1 MSCCGNCY
9 EYDNAGTPDFI
20 SVFLEDGSYVFT
32 MASDASQEIKPV
44 ADLPAAFNI
53 ATAKKVLCSMYDALS
68 EGDKF
73 INAYHEVDA
82 DGKKTGVDLLLFM
95 RPDGSQYF
103 TEVGTTGEYTL
114 GAGMGYEADEDTDW
128 QVSEP
133 TFFCDGGET
142 VRVDRVYKDAVL
154 ETETIT
160 KMSDGSAHTFSGAQ
174 KIGTCS
180 GLAAV
185 EIQWGIC
192 FRSKTDPLADIVKG
206 GIETTIDNSSTPPAV
221 TATRWITSDGSGGV
235 TAVAMADY
243 DKISDGCC

>member
-9 EYDNAGTPDFI
+9 EYDNAGTPDYISIFI
-20 SVFLEDGSYVFT
+20 EDGVYVFT

-44 ADLPAAFNI
+44 SELPAAFDVN
-53 ATAKKVLCSMYDALS
+53 TAKKVLCSQYDALS

-73 INAYHEVDA
+73 ISAYHEVDA
-82 DGKKTGVDLLLFM
+82 DGKKTGKDLLLFM

-103 TEVGTTGEYTL
+103 TEVGQSGEYTVP
-114 GAGMGYEADEDTDW
+114 AGNGYEADEDTDW
-128 QVSEP
+128 QISEP

-142 VRVDRVYKDAVL
+142 IRVDRVYKDAVL

-180 GLAAV
+180 GLATV
-185 EIQWGIC
+185 EVQWGIC
-192 FRSKTDPLADIVKG
+192 FRSKTDKLADLIKG
-206 GIETTIDNSSTPPAV
+206 GIESTIDTSTTPPAV
-221 TATRWITSDGSGGV
+221 TGVRWIKGNGDGTVSEISQADYVKVSGG
-235 TAVAMADY
+235 
-243 DKISDGCC
+243 CC